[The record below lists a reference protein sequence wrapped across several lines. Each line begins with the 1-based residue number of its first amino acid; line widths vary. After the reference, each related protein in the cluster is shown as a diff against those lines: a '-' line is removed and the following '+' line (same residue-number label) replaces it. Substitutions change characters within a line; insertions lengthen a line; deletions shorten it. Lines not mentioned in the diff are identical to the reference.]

1 MTVDM
6 AVAYEHS
13 VIRDLQLSLE
23 YAQTDKREL
32 RETINA
38 LVTKL
43 ANAEK
48 VIKAANGYC
57 KAMEDEVED
66 PAGHMTEL
74 LRALTEW
81 HRNNK

>member
-1 MTVDM
+1 MAVDM
-6 AVAYEHS
+6 AIAYEHA

-23 YAQTDKREL
+23 YAHTDKREL
-32 RETINA
+32 KETVDA
-38 LVTKL
+38 LIAKL

-57 KAMEDEVED
+57 KAMEDNVD
-66 PAGHMTEL
+66 DASGHLAEL
-74 LRALTEW
+74 LRALMEW

>member
-6 AVAYEHS
+6 AIAFEHS

-32 RETINA
+32 RETVNA
-38 LVTKL
+38 LVVKL

-57 KAMEDEVED
+57 KAMENEVED

>member
-1 MTVDM
+1 MAVDM
-6 AVAYEHS
+6 AITYEHS

-23 YAQTDKREL
+23 YAYTDKREL
-32 RETINA
+32 KETVNA
-38 LVTKL
+38 LIAKL

-57 KAMEDEVED
+57 KAMEEEVED
-66 PAGHMTEL
+66 PTGHMTEL